1 MKAKKNDNVKVHY
14 RGTFTNG
21 EVFDS
26 SAGRE
31 PLAFTVGAGQM
42 IKGFDAAVEG
52 MEVNEKKVV
61 NIPAAEA
68 YGERNEELMQVIPK
82 TQLPGDMDPQVG
94 QKLVAS
100 SPQGQQEVLVAAV
113 TDDTITID
121 VNHPMAGKEL
131 VFEIEL
137 VEIG

>member
-14 RGTFTNG
+14 RGTFTDG

-42 IKGFDAAVEG
+42 IKGFDQAVEG
-52 MEVNEKKVV
+52 MELNEKKVV

-68 YGERNEELMQVIPK
+68 YGERNEEL
-82 TQLPGDMDPQVG
+82 L
-94 QKLVAS
+94 
-100 SPQGQQEVLVAAV
+100 
-113 TDDTITID
+113 DT
-121 VNHPMAGKEL
+121 VRE
-131 VFEIEL
+131 
-137 VEIG
+137 